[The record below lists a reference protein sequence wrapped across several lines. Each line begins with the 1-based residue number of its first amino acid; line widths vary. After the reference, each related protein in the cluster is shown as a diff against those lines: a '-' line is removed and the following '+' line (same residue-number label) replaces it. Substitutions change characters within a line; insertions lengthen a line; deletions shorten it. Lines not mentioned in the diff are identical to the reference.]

1 MIASDISHA
10 VTNREWKL
18 PKHILPCSTIRHL
31 HIVQYRQQS
40 DLAFMLLVKSQN
52 LDEPLGLDELMRY
65 SLTPVPLS
73 LGTADGFFNKTNKA
87 ALLHFFTDDS
97 HGDIPYPKGALHIQ
111 DGNTLFHALTNISPT
126 FGEIC
131 LQVLDQMVA
140 KKDFIFSTDS
150 YHADSIKAQERL
162 RRGSSQRYLIQGPGT
177 RKPNDFKLFP
187 ANDHYKTQLCV
198 LLFKVWSSNDAASRM
213 EHCGT
218 ALVVVNGKAYQL
230 QSSDGDVAPQE
241 VHELT
246 SNQEETDTRIVL
258 YLKYAAKLGY
268 KSAVVRTPDTD
279 IFVILLFHYNTIGFT
294 IFLDIGTGKH
304 RQMVNKM
311 VLGLYVFT
319 GEDITSSFKG
329 KGKIG
334 PLKKLQRHPIHHE
347 AFRKLGDEWSVEPET
362 IDDIEAFTC
371 LMYGYSRQK
380 SIDTVRRIML
390 RKMVG
395 EDEQLTTKSK
405 IDLSHLPPCRD
416 NLMPHI
422 RRVNHRLA
430 IYKRAYIPIFWSP
443 KPYNPEQGWE
453 QNHEGVLE
461 PVWSCRLVLPP
472 ALIDLVH
479 KTTKEMEQ
487 CGDDPDGEQADQ
499 DSDNEELLSDNED

>member
-1 MIASDISHA
+1 MLEMCCLIDDPDCPKAGKHRELEKEEIKKSEDAVQRTIAAIRSFTNPFSLADKDHLYSLASGAPASEVELDVLRAKKAGKEAKEAFIQERFVNGSFEKLFFEPIKRLKLKTMDASNKTVKVNASHG
-10 VTNREWKL
+10 K
-18 PKHILPCSTIRHL
+18 II
-31 HIVQYRQQS
+31 QYRQQS

-52 LDEPLGLDELMRY
+52 LDEPLDLDELMRY

-97 HGDIPYPKGALHIQ
+97 HEDIPYPKGALHIQ
-111 DGNTLFHALTNISPT
+111 NGNALFHALTNISPT
-126 FGEIC
+126 FREIC

-150 YHADSIKAQERL
+150 YHADFIKAQERL
-162 RRGSSQRYLIQGPGT
+162 RRGSSQGYLIQGPAT
-177 RKPNDFKLFP
+177 RKPSDFKLFL
-187 ANDHYKTQLCV
+187 ANEHNKTQLCE
-198 LLFKVWSSNDAASRM
+198 LLFKVWSSNVAASRM

-230 QSSDGDVAPQE
+230 QSSDGDVAAQE

-279 IFVILLFHYNTIGFT
+279 IFVILLFHANTIGLT

-304 RQMVNKM
+304 RQMVNISQTAESMGADKCKM

-319 GEDITSSFKG
+319 GEDVTSSFKG

-347 AFRKLGDEWSVEPET
+347 AFRKLGDEWSVEPEM

-380 SIDTVRRIML
+380 SIDTVRGIML
-390 RKMVG
+390 RKMIR
-395 EDEQLTTKSK
+395 ED
-405 IDLSHLPPCRD
+405 
-416 NLMPHI
+416 
-422 RRVNHRLA
+422 
-430 IYKRAYIPIFWSP
+430 
-443 KPYNPEQGWE
+443 
-453 QNHEGVLE
+453 
-461 PVWSCRLVLPP
+461 
-472 ALIDLVH
+472 
-479 KTTKEMEQ
+479 
-487 CGDDPDGEQADQ
+487 
-499 DSDNEELLSDNED
+499 